1 MWIDIHAND
10 WNKYAAW
17 RKVDNHKVANESE
30 KWIYLALVHHVETSE
45 IIMIHY
51 MKSSDLSMQYIKS
64 IAKTVRNLYKR
75 GHHADYITISF
86 SRYS

>member
-51 MKSSDLSMQYIKS
+51 